1 MIKSFL
7 NLCLLLFLDL
17 LAHMVA
23 IAAAFGVA
31 WAAVCCARWTFRK
44 FTASVTALKARLARK
59 ETYASE
65 TR

>member
-31 WAAVCCARWTFRK
+31 WAAVCCARWAFRK
-44 FTASVTALKARLARK
+44 FTASVTALKPRLARR
-59 ETYASE
+59 ETYGSE

>member
-7 NLCLLLFLDL
+7 NLCLLLFLNL

-23 IAAAFGVA
+23 IAAAIGVA
-31 WAAVCCARWTFRK
+31 WAVACCARWMFGQLRT
-44 FTASVTALKARLARK
+44 TVTALKARQARK
-59 ETYASE
+59 EMYRHA

>member
-1 MIKSFL
+1 MKSFL
-7 NLCLLLFLDL
+7 NLCLLLFLDI

-31 WAAVCCARWTFRK
+31 WAAVCCARWAFRK
-44 FTASVTALKARLARK
+44 FTTGVTALKARQARK
-59 ETYASE
+59 ETHAPE

>member
-7 NLCLLLFLDL
+7 NLCLLLFLDI

-23 IAAAFGVA
+23 IAAAIGVA
-31 WAAVCCARWTFRK
+31 WAAVCCARWAYRK
-44 FTASVTALKARLARK
+44 FTASVTARRAQLARK
-59 ETYASE
+59 EPYASE

>member
-7 NLCLLLFLDL
+7 NLCLLLFLNL

-23 IAAAFGVA
+23 IVAAFGVA
-31 WAAVCCARWTFRK
+31 WAAVYCARWIFGQLRT
-44 FTASVTALKARLARK
+44 TVTALKAQQARK
-59 ETYASE
+59 EMYRHA

>member
-1 MIKSFL
+1 VIKSFL

-23 IAAAFGVA
+23 IAATLGVA
-31 WAAVCCARWTFRK
+31 WATICCARWACRK
-44 FTASVTALKARLARK
+44 FTTIVTALKARLARK
-59 ETYASE
+59 EPDAPE